1 MADLDRVQ
9 KDERSIRISNGSVD
23 KWKPQILIRLVIDL
37 SNTLII
43 S

>member
-1 MADLDRVQ
+1 MADLDRVRI
-9 KDERSIRISNGSVD
+9 DERSIRASNGSVD
-23 KWKPQILIRLVIDL
+23 KWKPQILIRLVLDL